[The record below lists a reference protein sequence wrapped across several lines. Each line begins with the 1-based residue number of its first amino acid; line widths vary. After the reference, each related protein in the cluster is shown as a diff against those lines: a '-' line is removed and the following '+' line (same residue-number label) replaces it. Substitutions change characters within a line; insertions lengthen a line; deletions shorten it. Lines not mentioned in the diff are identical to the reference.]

1 MTLAMF
7 LVVFALLMARLQS
20 GADPALRASAS
31 RALTARGEAGAAI
44 RTRASGG
51 GGGGGS
57 AATGSPVATEEPGPL
72 RTRTSGGAGREAS
85 DDA

>member
-31 RALTARGEAGAAI
+31 RALTARGEAGGAI

-72 RTRTSGGAGREAS
+72 RTRTSGGAGREGS